1 MQKPYDQDPN
11 VKVKENSVS
20 SNGKSIKYQLKNMK
34 EKISK
39 LLSPTTDLKLL
50 IPNDESLNLICV
62 IPKKNCVD
70 CLENN
75 FQIEY

>member
-1 MQKPYDQDPN
+1 MQKPYDQDQS
-11 VKVKENSVS
+11 VKV
-20 SNGKSIKYQLKNMK
+20 K

-39 LLSPTTDLKLL
+39 LLSRIIDLKSL

-62 IPKKNCVD
+62 ISKKNCVD